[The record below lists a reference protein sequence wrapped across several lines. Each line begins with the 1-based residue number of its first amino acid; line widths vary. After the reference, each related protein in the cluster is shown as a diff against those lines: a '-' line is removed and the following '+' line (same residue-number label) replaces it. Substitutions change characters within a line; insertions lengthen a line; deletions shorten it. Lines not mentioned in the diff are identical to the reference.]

1 MTKFIIVITTIIGL
15 ITLDKILGK
24 YGDVSTKQIRRY
36 VMDKSYILT
45 KVILLWLEHFAL
57 VLGGVVGGW
66 LLFKRKVKKTENIP
80 NQYMTREEVRS
91 IVKAENSYWEVAE
104 AKEITKEKPKE
115 SICPEWGK
123 EFVSAIGQ
131 VWLEKNFGKSN
142 IIGRT

>member
-24 YGDVSTKQIRRY
+24 YGDVSIKQTRRY

-80 NQYMTREEVRS
+80 NQYMTKEEVRS

-104 AKEITKEKPKE
+104 VKEITKEKPKE
-115 SICPEWGK
+115 LICPEYAKPLINALGDYFLW
-123 EFVSAIGQ
+123 S
-131 VWLEKNFGKSN
+131 NF
-142 IIGRT
+142 RTKVKR

>member
-15 ITLDKILGK
+15 ITLDKILDK
-24 YGDVSTKQIRRY
+24 YGDVSIKQTRRY

-104 AKEITKEKPKE
+104 VKEITKEKPKE
-115 SICPEWGK
+115 LICPEYAKPLINALGDYFLW
-123 EFVSAIGQ
+123 S
-131 VWLEKNFGKSN
+131 NF
-142 IIGRT
+142 RTKVKR

>member
-80 NQYMTREEVRS
+80 NQYMTKEEVRS

-104 AKEITKEKPKE
+104 VKEITKEKPKE
-115 SICPEWGK
+115 LICPEYAKPLINALGDYFLW
-123 EFVSAIGQ
+123 S
-131 VWLEKNFGKSN
+131 NF
-142 IIGRT
+142 RTKVKR

>member
-24 YGDVSTKQIRRY
+24 YGDVSIKQTRRY

-57 VLGGVVGGW
+57 ILGGAVGGW
-66 LLFKRKVKKTENIP
+66 LLFKRKVKKTGNTP

-104 AKEITKEKPKE
+104 VKEITKEKPKE
-115 SICPEWGK
+115 LICPEYAKPLINALGDYFLW
-123 EFVSAIGQ
+123 S
-131 VWLEKNFGKSN
+131 NF
-142 IIGRT
+142 RTKVKR

>member
-104 AKEITKEKPKE
+104 VKEITKEKPKE
-115 SICPEWGK
+115 LICPEYAKPLINALGDYFLW
-123 EFVSAIGQ
+123 S
-131 VWLEKNFGKSN
+131 NF
-142 IIGRT
+142 RTKVKR

>member
-15 ITLDKILGK
+15 ITLDKILDK
-24 YGDVSTKQIRRY
+24 YGDVSIKQTRRY

-80 NQYMTREEVRS
+80 NQYMTKEEVRS

-104 AKEITKEKPKE
+104 VKEITKEKPKE
-115 SICPEWGK
+115 LICPEYAKPLINALGDYFLW
-123 EFVSAIGQ
+123 S
-131 VWLEKNFGKSN
+131 NF
-142 IIGRT
+142 RTKVKR

>member
-1 MTKFIIVITTIIGL
+1 MKIIIGTILVLFSLNTIL
-15 ITLDKILGK
+15 IK
-24 YGDVSTKQIRRY
+24 YGHITIKRTGRII
-36 VMDKSYILT
+36 MDKAYFITQTL
-45 KVILLWLEHFAL
+45 LLWLEHIAMIFSGL
-57 VLGGVVGGW
+57 VFGLW
-66 LLFKRKVKKTENIP
+66 IAKRRAKKNEISQSILTK
-80 NQYMTREEVRS
+80 EEVRS

>member
-80 NQYMTREEVRS
+80 NQYMTKEEVRS

-104 AKEITKEKPKE
+104 VKEITKEKPKE
-115 SICPEWGK
+115 LICPEYAKPLINALGDYFLW
-123 EFVSAIGQ
+123 S
-131 VWLEKNFGKSN
+131 NF
-142 IIGRT
+142 RTKVRR

>member
-24 YGDVSTKQIRRY
+24 YGDVSINQIRRY

-104 AKEITKEKPKE
+104 VKEITKEKPKE
-115 SICPEWGK
+115 LICPEYAKPLINALGDYFLW
-123 EFVSAIGQ
+123 S
-131 VWLEKNFGKSN
+131 NF
-142 IIGRT
+142 RTKVKR

>member
-1 MTKFIIVITTIIGL
+1 
-15 ITLDKILGK
+15 LDKILGK
-24 YGDVSTKQIRRY
+24 YGDVSIKQTRRY

-80 NQYMTREEVRS
+80 NQYMTKEEVRS

-104 AKEITKEKPKE
+104 VKEITKEKPKE
-115 SICPEWGK
+115 LICPEYAKPLINALGDYFLW
-123 EFVSAIGQ
+123 S
-131 VWLEKNFGKSN
+131 NF
-142 IIGRT
+142 RTKVKR